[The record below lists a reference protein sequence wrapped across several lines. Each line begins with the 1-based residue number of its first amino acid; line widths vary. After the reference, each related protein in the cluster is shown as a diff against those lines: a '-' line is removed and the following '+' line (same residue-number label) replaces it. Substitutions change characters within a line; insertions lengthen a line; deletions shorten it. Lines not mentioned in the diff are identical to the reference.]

1 MANLR
6 GRAGR
11 LLKDFI
17 GRTYVLDESAFADAD
32 GYDQLELFE
41 DVTKELPSGYG
52 ERFEEYREDIEDV
65 IETNKT
71 VDHSMKKYGYL
82 ISYIRQSVLR
92 YGKES
97 RRKMQ
102 DVGIKLTQK
111 QVAAI
116 IHKLETLTIPKDICI
131 KNRYCLLYTSNNIF
145 NIAI

>member
-71 VDHSMKKYGYL
+71 VDHSMKKYKCGFRITIFCAGIL
-82 ISYIRQSVLR
+82 TPCIRVVVHTILFIFFSTIAFSKVLR
-92 YGKES
+92 
-97 RRKMQ
+97 
-102 DVGIKLTQK
+102 T
-111 QVAAI
+111 
-116 IHKLETLTIPKDICI
+116 CI
-131 KNRYCLLYTSNNIF
+131 GSF
-145 NIAI
+145 P